1 MTTCNNWTSNAAGN
15 AMVGHHDRL
24 GGPNS
29 SWNAVHLSNGCSQQN
44 LVSTG
49 GAGLLYCFA
58 AQ

>member
-1 MTTCNNWTSNAAGN
+1 MTQGAAGCLAGN
-15 AMVGHHDRL
+15 L
-24 GGPNS
+24 
-29 SWNAVHLSNGCSQQN
+29 LTNGCSQQN